1 MRIPKALISAVL
13 LTLTAAAAAVPAEAA
28 TAAPRWT
35 ATWGTATQWPTP
47 STPWYGTNWSRE
59 GFADHTLRQIIRISA
74 SGTAVRIRLSNIHGT
89 TPLRIEKAAVAN
101 ALQGAAAGPGLPLT
115 FDGGPD
121 VVIPPGRERYSDAIR
136 LRTHALQRLAITLR
150 FTAPTGPA
158 TFHHFAQATSY
169 RAVGDHLTDR
179 EPAAFTERSNSWYY
193 LTGVEVSGGPH
204 ASIAL
209 FGDSLTDGVGS
220 TVDADNRYPDQL
232 AERLAAR
239 HRPLGVV
246 NAGIGGNRLL
256 SDSPEYGQN
265 GLARFERDVLD
276 RHGIRSVIIM
286 QGVND
291 LAEWNKPRQATATEI
306 IAGHRRLIRAARA
319 RGLTVVGATIMPI
332 KGSGLAY
339 SEQAEKVRDQ
349 VNHWIR
355 TSGAYHQVADF
366 DRVVRQPTDPDLLRP
381 EYDSGDGIH
390 LNDAGYDALAQAV
403 DLHIPLTAA

>member
-1 MRIPKALISAVL
+1 MRTPKSLISAAL
-13 LTLTAAAAAVPAEAA
+13 LALTAATAAVPTETA

-47 STPWYGTNWSRE
+47 STPWYGTNWSQD

-74 SGTAVRIRLSNIHGT
+74 GGNAVRIRLSNIHGT
-89 TPLRIEKAAVAN
+89 MPLRIEKAAIAQ

-169 RAVGDHLTDR
+169 RAAGDHLTDR
-179 EPAAFTERSNSWYY
+179 EPAAFTDRSNSWYY

-232 AERLAAR
+232 AERLATR
-239 HRPLGVV
+239 RRPLGVV

-265 GLARFERDVLD
+265 GLARFEHDVLD
-276 RHGIRSVIIM
+276 RPGIRSVIIM

-291 LAEWNKPRQATATEI
+291 LAEWNKPQQATAAEI
-306 IAGHRRLIRAARA
+306 IAGHRQLIRAARA
-319 RGLTVVGATIMPI
+319 RGLTVVGA
-332 KGSGLAY
+332 
-339 SEQAEKVRDQ
+339 
-349 VNHWIR
+349 
-355 TSGAYHQVADF
+355 F
-366 DRVVRQPTDPDLLRP
+366 DRHDGPGQPLDPDERRLPPGRGLRSRRP
-381 EYDSGDGIH
+381 PAIRPRPAPARIR
-390 LNDAGYDALAQAV
+390 LR
-403 DLHIPLTAA
+403 